1 MSTGKETSLWYL
13 LIPVALVL
21 MALGA
26 FLVFPLI
33 QQETGEAQQCN
44 ALPVNL
50 TNPLFALTQALNDLH
65 EEAVIPSVEAA
76 LDALLGAN
84 WVFDPADE
92 YRLEYW
98 IELRT
103 GSSSNTA
110 GFAVICIGPDLEM
123 VWTYDGIQTP

>member
-1 MSTGKETSLWYL
+1 MKKETSLWFL

-21 MALGA
+21 VALGA
-26 FLVFPLI
+26 LVVLPLI
-33 QQETGEAQQCN
+33 QGTTGGAQQCN
-44 ALPVNL
+44 TLPVIL
-50 TNPLFALTQALNDLH
+50 ANPLFALTQALNDLH

-76 LDALLGAN
+76 LDALLGVN

-98 IELRT
+98 IELGT

-110 GFAVICIGPDLEM
+110 GFEVICIGPDLEM

>member
-1 MSTGKETSLWYL
+1 MKETSLWFL

-26 FLVFPLI
+26 FLVLPLI
-33 QQETGEAQQCN
+33 QQTTGEAEQCN

-50 TNPLFALTQALNDLH
+50 ENPLFALPQALDDLYQ
-65 EEAVIPSVEAA
+65 EGAIPSVEAA
-76 LDALLGAN
+76 LDALLGVN

-98 IELRT
+98 VELR
-103 GSSSNTA
+103 A
-110 GFAVICIGPDLEM
+110 GCSRP
-123 VWTYDGIQTP
+123 